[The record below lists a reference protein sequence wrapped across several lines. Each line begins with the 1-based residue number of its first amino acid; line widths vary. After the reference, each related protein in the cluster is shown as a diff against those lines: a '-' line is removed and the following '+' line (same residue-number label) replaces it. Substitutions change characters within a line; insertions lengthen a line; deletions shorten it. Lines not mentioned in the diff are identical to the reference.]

1 MIIKLAYKFISK
13 VYSEVSTL
21 LENLV
26 LIKKKINV
34 EKPLFRFKNLQINNI
49 DFENFEKIN
58 HNKYLVKYIFP
69 EKIIYSLIHD
79 LFNKNDL
86 ANKITNLTGFNYS
99 LNFFIAY
106 RTYKL
111 SEDDKKLEW
120 YANDFHKD
128 KPYSKNMVKILFSFE
143 EIGTKNGPM
152 IIRDKENYNVTI
164 NRDEVVLFFP
174 NKYFHKASS
183 PDSGSRFQMMF
194 QLIPSKEW
202 RINNK
207 IFIKQRK
214 IEPKFPFFSYFFD
227 KKTDLKNLN
236 S

>member
-13 VYSEVSTL
+13 VYSEISTL

-26 LIKKKINV
+26 LVKKKLYT
-34 EKPLFRFKNLQINNI
+34 EKPFFKFKNLNITTIN
-49 DFENFEKIN
+49 FENFEKIN
-58 HNKYLVKYIFP
+58 HNKYFLKYIFP
-69 EKIIYSLIHD
+69 EKIIYSLIYD
-79 LFNKNDL
+79 LFSKNDL
-86 ANKITNLTGFNYS
+86 ANKITNLTGFNYTLS
-99 LNFFIAY
+99 FFIAY
-106 RTYKL
+106 RTFKL
-111 SEDDKKLEW
+111 SEEDKKFEW

-128 KPYSKNMVKILFSFE
+128 KPYSKNMVKILLSFE
-143 EIGTKNGPM
+143 EIGEKNGPM
-152 IIRDKENYNVTI
+152 IIRDKDNYNVTI
-164 NRDEVVLFFP
+164 NRDEVILFFP

-183 PDSGSRFQMMF
+183 PDYGSRFQMMF

-202 RINNK
+202 RVNKK

-227 KKTDLKNLN
+227 KKINLKNLN